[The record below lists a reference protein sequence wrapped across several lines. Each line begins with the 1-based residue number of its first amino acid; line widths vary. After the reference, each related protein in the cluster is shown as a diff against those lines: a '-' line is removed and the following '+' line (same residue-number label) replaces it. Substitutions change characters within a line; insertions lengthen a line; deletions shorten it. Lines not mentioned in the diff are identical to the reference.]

1 MSYVNRVYALIGNS
15 WWILILIYARDFDSE
30 PIFLLYLIE
39 LLQILCFLQKKT
51 VHRLHKLLGEF
62 QDNSNIFST
71 VLTGKDILE

>member
-15 WWILILIYARDFDSE
+15 WLMLILIYARDFDSE

-51 VHRLHKLLGEF
+51 VHRLHKL
-62 QDNSNIFST
+62 
-71 VLTGKDILE
+71 